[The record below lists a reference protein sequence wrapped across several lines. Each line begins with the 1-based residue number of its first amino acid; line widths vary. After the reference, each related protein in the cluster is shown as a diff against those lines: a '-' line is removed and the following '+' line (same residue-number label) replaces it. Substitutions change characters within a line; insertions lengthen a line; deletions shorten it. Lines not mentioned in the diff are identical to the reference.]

1 MKRLSSNLSIFF
13 LLLFTCFRADAAKLE
28 VSTALVFI
36 GATNEATVSLTASDL
51 PEVLTS
57 LEGSLAWNKDVIQL
71 LSADV
76 VAIQGMSVNSGG
88 DNGSLSFSFFDAA
101 GLRLTGDQ
109 ELIELTFLI
118 SDDSGG
124 ARARIDFGQ
133 SPETRMT
140 TAGFANVD
148 LEMLAG
154 YIDIVPLAPVE
165 LAVFDADVKD
175 NDVLLNWKTESE
187 INFSGFE
194 VQRSTDGSDFA
205 RITWQSGQGDEA
217 QGASY
222 SFLDDDVNANTRYY
236 YRLKMWDLDGTNEY
250 SDVVTVRITGKR
262 PLVDVYP
269 NPVYDVATVAF
280 ENFSQ
285 IPAPTVITV
294 YDNVGRSLQQVHHET
309 QIGTN
314 NVAINAESLIS
325 GVYTITL
332 QQGEYFATQKMIR
345 YR

>member
-13 LLLFTCFRADAAKLE
+13 LLLFTCFHADAARLE

-36 GATNEATVSLTASDL
+36 GAADEATVSLTASDL

-57 LEGSLAWNKDVIQL
+57 LEGSLTWDEDVIEL
-71 LSADV
+71 LIADV
-76 VAIQGMSVNSGG
+76 VAIPGMTVNSGG
-88 DNGSLSFSFFDAA
+88 DDGSLSFSFFDAA

-109 ELIELTFLI
+109 ELIELTFKI
-118 SDDSGG
+118 DDESEG

-133 SPETRMT
+133 SPKTQMT
-140 TAGFANVD
+140 GAGFASVD
-148 LEMLAG
+148 VEMLAG

-165 LAVFDADVKD
+165 LAAFEADVKD
-175 NDVLLNWKTESE
+175 NNVSLNWKTESE
-187 INFSGFE
+187 IDFSGFE

-205 RITWQSGQGDEA
+205 RITWLSGEGDEA

-222 SFLDDDVNANTRYY
+222 SFLDNDVNTNVRYY
-236 YRLKMWDLDGTNEY
+236 YRLKMWDLDGTYEY
-250 SDVVTVRITGKR
+250 SDVVTARIAGKR
-262 PLVDVYP
+262 PVVDVYP
-269 NPVYDVATVAF
+269 NPVYDVVTVAF

-285 IPAPTVITV
+285 MPAPTIITI
-294 YDNVGRSLQQVHHET
+294 YDNMGRSLQHIQYET
-309 QIGTN
+309 KIGTN
-314 NVAINAESLIS
+314 EVAIDVDNLIS

-345 YR
+345 Y